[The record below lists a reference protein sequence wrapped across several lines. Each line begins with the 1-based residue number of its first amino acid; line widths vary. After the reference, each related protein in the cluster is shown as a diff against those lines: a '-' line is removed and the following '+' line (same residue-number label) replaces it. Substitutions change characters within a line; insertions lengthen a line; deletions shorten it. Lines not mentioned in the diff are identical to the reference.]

1 MLQDLPFDEFSK
13 ECQSSTFLSIVTSKM
28 GAGCCCC
35 SKKNQRISSEYR
47 SIPQYTPIGMKTND
61 PLILIDGYLDEPI
74 LSLEEALEPFYGE
87 INHLSHYIKE
97 AKTQCHYP
105 SEHNLTL
112 DESAA
117 IYIYTMQWNDSCLY
131 DHLQTALNSNDRST
145 IEPWFAYLKL
155 FKNALDKLPTVKAE
169 VWQGEPFDEELKEQ
183 LNSKSLP
190 FYTSLCSCSLSIN
203 EIKKYGQQTMGK
215 KIILVGYQS
224 VNGKLVTDYT
234 ANDLDEAI
242 VWPGIKLG
250 VSKYIVTD
258 AYHLWVLHPA
268 RQIEFSKIAAQGH
281 QTIDHRTATL
291 LLGKLGFD
299 VKNSQV
305 SDLLNDVDML
315 SDGYIDQ
322 DSMLSILDK
331 LLDNR
336 PEPEP
341 IPVID
346 NEP

>member
-47 SIPQYTPIGMKTND
+47 SIPQYTPIGIKTND

-87 INHLSHYIKE
+87 INHLSYYIKE

-169 VWQGEPFDEELKEQ
+169 VWQGESFDEELKEQ

-190 FYTSLCSCSLSIN
+190 FYTSLSSCSPSIN

-258 AYHLWVLHPA
+258 AYHLWVLNPV
-268 RQIEFSKIAAQGH
+268 RQI
-281 QTIDHRTATL
+281 
-291 LLGKLGFD
+291 GK
-299 VKNSQV
+299 
-305 SDLLNDVDML
+305 
-315 SDGYIDQ
+315 Y
-322 DSMLSILDK
+322 
-331 LLDNR
+331 
-336 PEPEP
+336 
-341 IPVID
+341 
-346 NEP
+346 